1 MLQVKDIMVKNVVSV
16 KKDMPI
22 YEAIELLRKNHI
34 SSMPVVED
42 DLTLLGV
49 LSEKDVISLFCY
61 AHEDDEEKVVADF
74 MAQSPVHF
82 NEDESLLN
90 ICDCLIVNSFKS
102 IPITSKEKVVVGI
115 VSRADILDYILHLR
129 EEDDI
134 VLAEQPDK

>member
-1 MLQVKDIMVKNVVSV
+1 MLQVKEIMIKNVVSV
-16 KKDMPI
+16 KKDAPI
-22 YEAIELLRKNHI
+22 YEAIELLRRNHI

-42 DLTLLGV
+42 DLTLIGV
-49 LSEKDVISLFCY
+49 LSERDVISLFCY

-82 NEDESLLN
+82 NEDESLLS

-102 IPITSKEKVVVGI
+102 IPITSEGKVVGI

-129 EEDDI
+129 EEEDI